1 MARDIPA
8 ETGRLAAE
16 RKLLQDLETARASFD
31 ADPLQGTIAALDA
44 VFWFLD
50 SRGVVDDI
58 APLAALRTALGDL
71 QRGVVAPLFEPS
83 QRVIP
88 ALE

>member
-16 RKLLQDLETARASFD
+16 RKLLQDLETARVSFD

-50 SRGVVDDI
+50 SRGAVDDI
-58 APLAALRTALGDL
+58 APLTSLRTALGDL
-71 QRGVVAPLFEPS
+71 RNGVVAPLFQPS
-83 QRVIP
+83 QRETF
-88 ALE
+88 A